1 MNRARVRFGTVV
13 GACLLAI
20 SCGDVVSQPIGAASG
35 ADAGVSDAPVHAD
48 GGADAPDAAGDGSA
62 LCALSG
68 PIAVPG
74 TSLCLGDLGNV
85 FRFAACACDSLEV
98 SGILQVDSATVA
110 GDAGPT
116 SGDVASI
123 AANGIVATNAE
134 STVLGSVWAGGAG
147 IQNAPAVT
155 LRHFGYVAHD
165 VQSGGPIEI
174 GGTYSVGGDVWA
186 NGNVTID
193 ADAGL
198 SVQGTVHIPAGD
210 TATGV
215 QGTIVNGPVQVGAPC
230 NCAQPL
236 NIGAIVAAFASHNDD
251 AAAGLTASSTLG
263 GTVTLTCGR
272 YYVAAIA
279 GATVTLQ
286 VKGRVAIL
294 VDGDVNVTQAFT
306 VQLAPGAEL
315 DLVVKG
321 DFSVMGSLAIGDA
334 DQPARTRLYI
344 GGTTLSLSANA
355 QPLAADVYAPNA
367 TLELSSKLEMW
378 GALFAQSIQ
387 LSGAFTL
394 HYDPSALSVPP
405 SGSCPSAG
413 QSCTSCDQCP
423 ASAPACKQGTC
434 SPCVTDADC
443 CAPLLCSLP
452 SGQCVLAPPTQ

>member
-1 MNRARVRFGTVV
+1 MNRASVVLAGT
-13 GACLLAI
+13 ALAYAFV
-20 SCGDVVSQPIGAASG
+20 SACGDVVSQPIGAAPG

-48 GGADAPDAAGDGSA
+48 GGADASDAAGDA
-62 LCALSG
+62 PDFCALTG

-98 SGILQVDSATVA
+98 SGILQVDRAPVA
-110 GDAGPT
+110 GDAGAT

-123 AANGIVATNAE
+123 AANGFVATNAE
-134 STVLGSVWAGGAG
+134 STILGSVWAGGSG
-147 IQNAPAVT
+147 TQGAPAVT

-186 NGNVTID
+186 NGNVMID

-198 SVQGTVHIPAGD
+198 SVQGTVHVPTGD

-215 QGTIVNGPVQVGAPC
+215 QGTVVNGPVQVGAPC

-236 NIGAIVAAFASHNDD
+236 NIGAIVDAFKGHDDD
-251 AAAGLTASSTLG
+251 AAAGLTESSTLAG
-263 GTVTLTCGR
+263 PVTLPCGR

-279 GATVTLQ
+279 GANVTLQ
-286 VKGRVAIL
+286 VNGRVALL
-294 VDGDVNVTQAFT
+294 VEGDVNVTQALT

-334 DQPARTRLYI
+334 DQPARTRLYL
-344 GGTTLSLSANA
+344 GGTTLSLSATA
-355 QPLAADVYAPNA
+355 KPLAADVYAPNA
-367 TLELSSKLEMW
+367 TLELSSDLEMW
-378 GALFAQSIQ
+378 GALFAKSIL

-413 QSCTSCDQCP
+413 GSCTTCDQCP

-443 CAPLLCSLP
+443 CAPLVCAPGGS
-452 SGQCVLAPPTQ
+452 CVLATQ